1 MDKIWNYQNPV
12 SINFGEGIFKKIHQF
27 IGGRNYAL
35 ITYPD
40 DQFTS
45 YTHSL
50 IKTSGKPALLINDI
64 APNPDFEL
72 LSVQAKLYSEIKNKP
87 EVIVALG
94 GGSVID
100 SAKVFSA
107 AGNGFE
113 KIKNFLETKKGG
125 QDLSSTPIIAVPST
139 SGTGSEVTCWAT
151 IWDKKNSRK
160 YSLAHEK
167 LFPEIALI
175 DPKLMMGKSYE
186 LTLVT
191 ALDALSHALESIW
204 NVNANTIS
212 ANHATFAAKSILK
225 VLPKLLND
233 LTNIHLRTEMAS
245 ASLSAGLA
253 FSSTKTA
260 IAHNLSYPI
269 TLGWGVPHGI
279 ACSFTLPTILKSV
292 VGIGGFREESL
303 EEIFGDNLTKAA
315 DNLKIYL
322 ERFNIGT
329 TFLELGIPN
338 EKSKK
343 IIDEAFT
350 GERGLNFIGS
360 KENFLKAAD
369 SYGLLH

>member
-12 SINFGEGIFKKIHQF
+12 SINFGEGIFDKIHQF

-35 ITYPD
+35 ITYSD

-45 YTHSL
+45 YTRSL

-72 LSVQAKLYSEIKNKP
+72 LSEQAKLYSEIKNKP

-107 AGNGFE
+107 AENGFE
-113 KIKNFLETKKGG
+113 NIKNFLETKKGG
-125 QDLSSTPIIAVPST
+125 EDLSSTPIIAVPST

-167 LFPEIALI
+167 LFPEVALI

-204 NVNANTIS
+204 NINANTIS

-225 VLPKLLND
+225 ILPTLLND
-233 LTNIHLRTEMAS
+233 LTNINLRTEMAS

-279 ACSFTLPTILKSV
+279 ACSFTLPTILQSV
-292 VGIGGFREESL
+292 VSIGGFREESL
-303 EEIFGDNLTKAA
+303 KEIFGDNLTKAA

-329 TFLELGIPN
+329 TFLELGIPH

-343 IIDEAFT
+343 IIDEAFI

-369 SYGLLH
+369 SFGLLP

>member
-12 SINFGEGIFKKIHQF
+12 SINFGEGIFDKIHQF

-35 ITYPD
+35 ITYSD

-45 YTHSL
+45 YTRSL

-72 LSVQAKLYSEIKNKP
+72 LSEQAKLYSEIKNKP

-107 AGNGFE
+107 AENGFE
-113 KIKNFLETKKGG
+113 NIKNFLETKKGG
-125 QDLSSTPIIAVPST
+125 EDLSSTPIIAVPST

-204 NVNANTIS
+204 NINANTIS

-225 VLPKLLND
+225 ILPTLLND
-233 LTNIHLRTEMAS
+233 LTNINLRTEMAS

-279 ACSFTLPTILKSV
+279 ACSFTLPTILQSV
-292 VGIGGFREESL
+292 VSIGGFREESL
-303 EEIFGDNLTKAA
+303 KEIFGDNLPKAA

-329 TFLELGIPN
+329 TFLELGIPH

-343 IIDEAFT
+343 IVDEAFI

-369 SYGLLH
+369 SFGLLP

>member
-12 SINFGEGIFKKIHQF
+12 SINFGEGIFDKIHQF

-35 ITYPD
+35 ITYSD

-45 YTHSL
+45 YTRSL

-72 LSVQAKLYSEIKNKP
+72 LSEQAKLYSEIKNKP

-107 AGNGFE
+107 AANGFE
-113 KIKNFLETKKGG
+113 NIKNFLETKKGG
-125 QDLSSTPIIAVPST
+125 EDLSSTPIIAVPST

-167 LFPEIALI
+167 LFPEVALI

-204 NVNANTIS
+204 NINANTIS

-225 VLPKLLND
+225 ILPTLLND
-233 LTNIHLRTEMAS
+233 LTNINLRTEMAS

-279 ACSFTLPTILKSV
+279 ACSFTLPTILQSV
-292 VGIGGFREESL
+292 VSIGGFREESL
-303 EEIFGDNLTKAA
+303 KEIFGDNLTKAA

-329 TFLELGIPN
+329 TFLELGIPH

-343 IIDEAFT
+343 SVDEAFI

-369 SYGLLH
+369 SFGLLP

>member
-35 ITYPD
+35 ITYSD

-72 LSVQAKLYSEIKNKP
+72 LSIQAKLYSEIKNKP

-107 AGNGFE
+107 AENGFE
-113 KIKNFLETKKGG
+113 KIKSFLETKKGG

-175 DPKLMMGKSYE
+175 DPKLTMGKSYE

-233 LTNIHLRTEMAS
+233 LTNIHLRTEMAL

-292 VGIGGFREESL
+292 IGIGGFREESL
-303 EEIFGDNLTKAA
+303 KEIFGDNLTEAA

-322 ERFNIGT
+322 ERFNIRT
-329 TFLELGIPN
+329 TFLELGIPH
-338 EKSKK
+338 EKSEK
-343 IIDEAFT
+343 IIDEAFL

-360 KENFLKAAD
+360 KENFLKAAG
-369 SYGLLH
+369 SYGLLL

>member
-12 SINFGEGIFKKIHQF
+12 SINFGEGIFDKIHQF

-35 ITYPD
+35 ITYSD

-45 YTHSL
+45 YTRSL

-64 APNPDFEL
+64 VPNPDFEL
-72 LSVQAKLYSEIKNKP
+72 LSAQAKLYSEIKNKP

-107 AGNGFE
+107 AENGFE
-113 KIKNFLETKKGG
+113 NIKNFLETKKGG
-125 QDLSSTPIIAVPST
+125 EDLSSTPIIAVPST

-204 NVNANTIS
+204 NINANTIS
-212 ANHATFAAKSILK
+212 ANHATFAAKSIIK
-225 VLPKLLND
+225 ILPTLLND
-233 LTNIHLRTEMAS
+233 LTNINLRTEMAS

-279 ACSFTLPTILKSV
+279 ACSFTLPTILQSV
-292 VGIGGFREESL
+292 VSIGGFREESL
-303 EEIFGDNLTKAA
+303 KEIFGDNLTKAA

-329 TFLELGIPN
+329 TFLELGIPH

-343 IIDEAFT
+343 IVDEAFI

-369 SYGLLH
+369 SFGLLP

>member
-1 MDKIWNYQNPV
+1 MNKIWNYQNPV

-35 ITYPD
+35 ITYSD

-72 LSVQAKLYSEIKNKP
+72 LSVQAKLYSKIKNKP

-107 AGNGFE
+107 AENGFGN
-113 KIKNFLETKKGG
+113 IKNFLETKKGW

-175 DPKLMMGKSYE
+175 DPKLTMGKSYE

-233 LTNIHLRTEMAS
+233 LTNIHLRTEMAL

-292 VGIGGFREESL
+292 IGIGGFREESL
-303 EEIFGDNLTKAA
+303 KEIFGDNLTEAA

-338 EKSKK
+338 EKSEK

>member
-12 SINFGEGIFKKIHQF
+12 SINFGEGIFDKIHQF

-35 ITYPD
+35 ITYSD

-45 YTHSL
+45 YTRSL

-72 LSVQAKLYSEIKNKP
+72 LSEQAKLYSEIKNKP

-107 AGNGFE
+107 AANGFE
-113 KIKNFLETKKGG
+113 NIKNFLETKKGG
-125 QDLSSTPIIAVPST
+125 EDLSSTPIIAVPST

-167 LFPEIALI
+167 LFPEVALI

-204 NVNANTIS
+204 NINANTIS
-212 ANHATFAAKSILK
+212 ANHATFAAKSIIK
-225 VLPKLLND
+225 ILPTLLND
-233 LTNIHLRTEMAS
+233 LTNINLRTEMAS

-279 ACSFTLPTILKSV
+279 ACSFTLPTILQSV
-292 VGIGGFREESL
+292 VSIGGFREESL
-303 EEIFGDNLTKAA
+303 KEIFGDNLTKAA

-329 TFLELGIPN
+329 TFLELGIPH

-343 IIDEAFT
+343 IVDEAFI

-369 SYGLLH
+369 SFGLLP

>member
-35 ITYPD
+35 ITYSD

-107 AGNGFE
+107 AENGF
-113 KIKNFLETKKGG
+113 KNIKSFLETKKGG

-175 DPKLMMGKSYE
+175 DPKLTMGKSYE

-204 NVNANTIS
+204 NVNANAIS

-233 LTNIHLRTEMAS
+233 LTNIHLRTEMAL

-292 VGIGGFREESL
+292 IGIGGFREESL
-303 EEIFGDNLTKAA
+303 KEIFGDNLTKAA

-329 TFLELGIPN
+329 TFLELGIPS

-369 SYGLLH
+369 SFGLLP

>member
-12 SINFGEGIFKKIHQF
+12 SINFGEGIFDKIHQF

-35 ITYPD
+35 ITYSD

-107 AGNGFE
+107 AENGF
-113 KIKNFLETKKGG
+113 KNIKSFLETKKGG

-204 NVNANTIS
+204 NINANTIS

-225 VLPKLLND
+225 ILPTLLND
-233 LTNIHLRTEMAS
+233 LTNINLRTEMAS

-279 ACSFTLPTILKSV
+279 ACSFTLPTILQSV
-292 VGIGGFREESL
+292 VSIGGFREESL
-303 EEIFGDNLTKAA
+303 KEIFGDNLTKAA

-329 TFLELGIPN
+329 TFLELGIPH

-343 IIDEAFT
+343 IVDEAFI

-369 SYGLLH
+369 SFGLLP